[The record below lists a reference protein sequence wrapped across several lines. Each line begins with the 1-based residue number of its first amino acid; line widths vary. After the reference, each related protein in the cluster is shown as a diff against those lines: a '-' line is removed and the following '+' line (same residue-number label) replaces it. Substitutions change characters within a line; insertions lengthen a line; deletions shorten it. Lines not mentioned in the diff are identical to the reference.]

1 MFFGLLLILL
11 FQLMETR
18 SESCTPLDSLFDKGL
33 RKVLRSDRF
42 VEITLPDFL
51 NSEPEQYGFSIGFSD
66 GTLCGLNTIQ
76 RRGHAFLNVDNSGS
90 QLSLHVQGGPISVR
104 YDAGFNSSFLRHK
117 LGVVAHVA
125 QFRASFTA
133 EEPSPNHLRLEVY
146 GLRMSRIR
154 LHLNN
159 VTFSGGVYDYVIDY
173 LRPYIERKVGQ
184 LLARELR
191 NMAVQTLK
199 AVKVYAASNEEN
211 DIFAEESQLTRAWR
225 KALGSASSYL
235 ALIRGQHPGRSSGGG
250 TDEDSTPRRR
260 LPERQ
265 REPRSAEV
273 ERERGVFDSCLRT
286 LVLSTSYD
294 PTPLPHDLEEF
305 TFSFGRVVVSGGNVT
320 GLSSVHRSGDCAVML
335 GECGAAIRMDLGFE
349 DLTIKAAAI
358 VEDDHHVRN
367 AVFDVRVPAVEVAL
381 DVTETNNQFQIMTYR
396 MAFTAPVTLTEL
408 PPGRRS
414 LEPLTNGISELTLRE
429 EDLELLK
436 ISSRKYI
443 QRLIQ
448 SFEHFVSDPPL
459 LEP

>member
-1 MFFGLLLILL
+1 MLFSMLTIPAASSACTFKEGLSA
-11 FQLMETR
+11 FVMM
-18 SESCTPLDSLFDKGL
+18 LDSTRRSCGTNWAWL
-33 RKVLRSDRF
+33 RTS
-42 VEITLPDFL
+42 P
-51 NSEPEQYGFSIGFSD
+51 
-66 GTLCGLNTIQ
+66 
-76 RRGHAFLNVDNSGS
+76 NSGLPS
-90 QLSLHVQGGPISVR
+90 QPKSLHQTIS
-104 YDAGFNSSFLRHK
+104 DW
-117 LGVVAHVA
+117 
-125 QFRASFTA
+125 
-133 EEPSPNHLRLEVY
+133 
-146 GLRMSRIR
+146 
-154 LHLNN
+154 
-159 VTFSGGVYDYVIDY
+159 SGGVYDYVIDY